1 MMTMASHDTGATGA
15 GDSYNNSFTSQRR
28 RDESGYALVALL
40 AVMTIMAL
48 LLTAAVPNI
57 RQQTQRS
64 LEAEAI
70 WRGEQVAEAIR
81 LYVSAHRGQLP
92 TSIDQLLE
100 GNPRGSQRVQI
111 LRPAAARDPLSST
124 GEWKLIRPNDPALAK
139 FQAAVTIYAGGRTP
153 QTRDPL
159 IMNFQRRIG
168 NILNLGGSEDAPG
181 GEDSSA
187 DISGPFIGVAS
198 RSQRDSIITYYGI
211 ERHDQWVFTPLFR

>member
-1 MMTMASHDTGATGA
+1 MMTITTPNIGAKGA
-15 GDSYNNSFTSQRR
+15 GDSCGDSSISQRQHG
-28 RDESGYALVALL
+28 ESGYALVALL

-57 RQQTQRS
+57 RQQAQRS

-81 LYVSAHRGQLP
+81 LYANGHGGQLP

-124 GEWKLIRPNDPALAK
+124 GEWKLIRPNDPALTK

-153 QTRDPL
+153 QTRDPM
-159 IMNFQRRIG
+159 IQNFQRRLGAI
-168 NILNLGGSEDAPG
+168 INLGGSEDAPG

-187 DISGPFIGVAS
+187 NSSGSFIGVAS
-198 RSQRDSIITYYGI
+198 RSQRNSVITYYGI
-211 ERHDQWVFTPLFR
+211 ERHDQWIFTPLFR

>member
-1 MMTMASHDTGATGA
+1 MMRTNPDTGAERA
-15 GDSYNNSFTSQRR
+15 GDSCSDSSISQRR
-28 RDESGYALVALL
+28 HGESGYALVALL
-40 AVMTIMAL
+40 AVMSIMAL

-57 RQQTQRS
+57 RQQAQRS

-81 LYVSAHRGQLP
+81 LYARAHGGQLP

-124 GEWKLIRPNDPALAK
+124 GEWKLIRPNDPALTK

-153 QTRDPL
+153 PTRDPL
-159 IMNFQRRIG
+159 IQNFQRRLGTI
-168 NILNLGGSEDAPG
+168 INLGGSEDAPG
-181 GEDSSA
+181 GEDSSP
-187 DISGPFIGVAS
+187 DSSGPFIGVAS
-198 RSQRDSIITYYGI
+198 RSQRDSVITYYGI
-211 ERHDQWVFTPLFR
+211 ERHDQWIFTPLFR